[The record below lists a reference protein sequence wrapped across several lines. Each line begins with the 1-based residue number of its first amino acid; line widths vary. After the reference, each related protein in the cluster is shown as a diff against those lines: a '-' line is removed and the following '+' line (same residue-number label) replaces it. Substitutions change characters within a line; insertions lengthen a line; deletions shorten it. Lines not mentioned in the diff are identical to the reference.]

1 MHNKIIK
8 ELRENQMDDGNKN
21 KDEKDGHFDRDKES
35 ERERQT
41 EGRVMYLANN
51 NKSRKRN

>member
-1 MHNKIIK
+1 
-8 ELRENQMDDGNKN
+8 MDDGNKN

-41 EGRVMYLANN
+41 EGRVTYLANN